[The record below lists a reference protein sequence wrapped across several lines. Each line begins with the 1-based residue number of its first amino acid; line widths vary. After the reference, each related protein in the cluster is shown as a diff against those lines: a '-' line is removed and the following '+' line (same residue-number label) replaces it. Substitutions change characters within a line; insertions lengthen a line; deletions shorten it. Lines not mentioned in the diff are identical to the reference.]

1 MERNI
6 IKGEKVSS
14 LGLGTRRLTGDECA
28 RAVERTLMLGYRHI
42 DTSQI
47 YGNE

>member
-6 IKGEKVSS
+6 IKEEKVSS
-14 LGLGTRRLTGDECA
+14 PGLGTRRLTGDECA
-28 RAVERTLMLGYRHI
+28 RAVERALVLGYRHI